1 MNEISFLLTA
11 PLEDILS
18 SVLINEELILFD
30 YTDKHQNSSLS
41 NGRSTGK
48 YMINSIMDFSKTFF
62 INKKILDKEYVKSS
76 YILSLD
82 SNVLGDLKNCFVK
95 ENENSDLLSMIALAK
110 KNNMR
115 LDFNPYVL
123 ENTLNNYYF
132 EDEILYKHIE
142 AFNTAD
148 SFDPVHDDSLQDA
161 YERNQDWIS
170 FESQNKYDEIK
181 SNYNSS
187 NLNQILN
194 YYHNTYILL
203 LKTFLIKFD
212 SKIKSNNKKIDVL
225 IDFITSNLRIYGEN
239 EFVIAVFGIR
249 NNKTLSNFLTVQPNS
264 KDKINKIRGMAWDLA
279 HIRYLEMMMRDRI
292 APDNIFL
299 AYFLSA
305 DKGLSQTINLN
316 PVQRILFEVSDKG
329 KRAIFRRK
337 YNTENISLSRQQI
350 DKIREWRFTQKAQL
364 TVSEYKNL
372 SSELEEQM
380 KFYN

>member
-299 AYFLSA
+299 AYFL
-305 DKGLSQTINLN
+305 
-316 PVQRILFEVSDKG
+316 
-329 KRAIFRRK
+329 
-337 YNTENISLSRQQI
+337 ISR
-350 DKIREWRFTQKAQL
+350 
-364 TVSEYKNL
+364 
-372 SSELEEQM
+372 
-380 KFYN
+380 